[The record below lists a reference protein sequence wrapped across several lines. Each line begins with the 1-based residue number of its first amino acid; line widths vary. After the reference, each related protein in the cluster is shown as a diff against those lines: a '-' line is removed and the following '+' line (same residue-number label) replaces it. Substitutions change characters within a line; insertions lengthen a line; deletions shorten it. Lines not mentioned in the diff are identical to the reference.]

1 MRKDT
6 YSDGDVDKESNFWVL
21 RKTSM
26 PAILSE
32 NFFMTN
38 YDNCNNYLLSEEGRD
53 RIAKIHFE
61 MINEIENTKI
71 V

>member
-1 MRKDT
+1 MDT
-6 YSDGDVDKESNFWVL
+6 
-21 RKTSM
+21 TT

-38 YDNCNNYLLSEEGRD
+38 YDNCHKYLLSEEGRD

-61 MINEIENTKI
+61 MILQVEAENK

>member
-6 YSDGDVDKESNFWVL
+6 RDGDADKESNFWVL
-21 RKTSM
+21 RKTIM

-38 YDNCNNYLLSEEGRD
+38 YSNCHKYLLSEEGIY
-53 RIAKIHFE
+53 RISKIHFD
-61 MINEIENTKI
+61 MIKEIEKKQL

>member
-6 YSDGDVDKESNFWVL
+6 RDGDYDKESNFYVL
-21 RKTSM
+21 KNTAM

-38 YDNCNNYLLSEEGRD
+38 EAECRLLMSDVGRD

-61 MINEIENTKI
+61 MIQELEK
-71 V
+71 